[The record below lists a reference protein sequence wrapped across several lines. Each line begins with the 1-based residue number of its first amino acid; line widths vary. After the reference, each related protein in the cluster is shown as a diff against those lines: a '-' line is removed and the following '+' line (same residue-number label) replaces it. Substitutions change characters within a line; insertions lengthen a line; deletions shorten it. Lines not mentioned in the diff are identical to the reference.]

1 MLYPTL
7 VKQLSGHYSNH
18 DPHHRKKPEH
28 ARWYARPSGSRG
40 SRRFSVGFLRLWL
53 QPEFWVTT
61 GETPPPNVSSPGI
74 ANFCGFLIVFCGV
87 LVLGAILGRVL
98 GRLMRVAGLSFV
110 DRLLGAGFGV
120 VRGLLISIA
129 LVLALLAFTPG
140 KSPPNAVVHS
150 KVAPYVID
158 AARVCAAVAPH
169 ELKDGFRKS
178 YEQVKTIWGN
188 ALKKGI
194 RGLPDAGK
202 A

>member
-1 MLYPTL
+1 M
-7 VKQLSGHYSNH
+7 K
-18 DPHHRKKPEH
+18 
-28 ARWYARPSGSRG
+28 A
-40 SRRFSVGFLRLWL
+40 
-53 QPEFWVTT
+53 
-61 GETPPPNVSSPGI
+61 
-74 ANFCGFLIVFCGV
+74 
-87 LVLGAILGRVL
+87 
-98 GRLMRVAGLSFV
+98 AGLSFV

-120 VRGLLISIA
+120 VRGLLIAIA

-140 KSPPNAVVHS
+140 KSPPSAVVHS

-158 AARVCAAVAPH
+158 AARVAAAVAPH

-178 YEQVKTIWGN
+178 YAQVKTIWGN

>member
-1 MLYPTL
+1 MNWLDIVLLIVL
-7 VKQLSGHYSNH
+7 VGSVVTSFSTGL
-18 DPHHRKKPEH
+18 
-28 ARWYARPSGSRG
+28 AREV
-40 SRRFSVGFLRLWL
+40 VGFISMVAALVLAIWFYGTAGAML
-53 QPEFWVTT
+53 LPY
-61 GETPPPNVSSPGI
+61 VSSPGI
-74 ANFCGFLIVFCGV
+74 AHFCGFLIVFLGV
-87 LVLGAILGRVL
+87 LILGAITGRLL
-98 GRLMRVAGLSFV
+98 GRLMKVAGLSFV

-150 KVAPYVID
+150 RVAPYVID
-158 AARVCAAVAPH
+158 AARVCAAIAPH

-178 YEQVKTIWGN
+178 YDQVKTIWGN

-194 RGLPDAGK
+194 RELPDAGK

>member
-1 MLYPTL
+1 MNWLDIVLLL
-7 VKQLSGHYSNH
+7 VLVGSIVTSFSTGL
-18 DPHHRKKPEH
+18 
-28 ARWYARPSGSRG
+28 AREIVGLVSMIAALVLAIWFYGTAGS
-40 SRRFSVGFLRLWL
+40 FL
-53 QPEFWVTT
+53 QPY
-61 GETPPPNVSSPGI
+61 VSSPGI

-87 LVLGAILGRVL
+87 IALGAILGRL
-98 GRLMRVAGLSFV
+98 LRRMIKVAGLSFV
-110 DRLLGAGFGV
+110 DRLLGAGFGI
-120 VRGLLISIA
+120 VRGLLIAIA

-140 KSPPNAVVHS
+140 KAPPNAVVHS

>member
-1 MLYPTL
+1 MNWLDIVLLIVLVGSVVTSFSTGLAREVVGLISMVAMLLPY
-7 VKQLSGHYSNH
+7 
-18 DPHHRKKPEH
+18 
-28 ARWYARPSGSRG
+28 
-40 SRRFSVGFLRLWL
+40 
-53 QPEFWVTT
+53 
-61 GETPPPNVSSPGI
+61 VSSPGI
-74 ANFCGFLIVFCGV
+74 AHFCGFLIVFLGV
-87 LVLGAILGRVL
+87 LILGAITGRLL
-98 GRLMRVAGLSFV
+98 GRLMKVAGLSFV

-150 KVAPYVID
+150 RVAPYVID
-158 AARVCAAVAPH
+158 AARVCAAIAPH

-178 YEQVKTIWGN
+178 YDQVKTIWGN

-194 RGLPDAGK
+194 RELPDAGK